1 MILKQESSTDKKNS
15 ESIITTVI
23 GNEKCVIMMQL
34 HFLFSHCPYGLLS
47 NLRLNALSTVDVSVL
62 WYENVNSK
70 IRENIFLKDQINQQ
84 MQ

>member
-1 MILKQESSTDKKNS
+1 
-15 ESIITTVI
+15 
-23 GNEKCVIMMQL
+23 MQL

-70 IRENIFLKDQINQQ
+70 IRENIFLKEQINQQ